1 MRRFKFEGFDSTD
14 DRGAVRRHVRN
25 VVREVAR
32 NRGSRLVTR
41 AAGSGVLALAMLT
54 GPVMAQDTASPDTS
68 QQAEAQ
74 NQAADTGESLDTLQE
89 VVVTAQFR
97 AEKLQETPLAITAIS
112 GDALRERGVDNLSQ
126 VADAA
131 PNVSLDLT
139 GSAFGPNMS
148 AFIRGVG
155 QGDQN
160 FAFEPGVGIYV
171 DDIYHATLAGS
182 LFELFDLERVEVLR
196 GPQGTLFGKN
206 SIGGAIRMISTK
218 PKGDGAAYIE
228 GTYGAFNRKDFR
240 GMFDISLVPDQLFL
254 RVSAMSQEREGYVR
268 RLDYACANPDLG
280 ASQGYVV
287 NTAAPE
293 LLQSQALGS
302 GNCEIGKEGGKN
314 LQGARAAL
322 RWIQSD
328 TLEVNFSADFLD
340 DNSEAAAT
348 KLIVADTTLAPGAPL
363 VDLQNA
369 GFLQRYGVIFDQRFI
384 TNDKYT
390 NYSTFFDLDRG
401 RAQPAVART
410 ESWGGALTVDWDIS
424 DAVHL
429 KSVTGYRGY
438 RGDWS
443 DDQDATPLP
452 SAYVYNIVDH
462 RQFSQEFQFTGTVG
476 KLDWATG
483 LFYFDGYSLAR
494 GHVNVGMFFLDFDQ
508 DDPSNVE
515 DIAGFVQGTY
525 HLTDKLGLTAGV
537 RYTDEQKDYQ
547 YNHQFFATTKTDA
560 SYTRTDWKVG
570 VDYQLTDDILTYAQV
585 STGFKGGGF
594 NPRPFTGAQ
603 VTGFGP
609 ETLRSHEIGMKS
621 EWLDHKLRVNVALF
635 QADYKDL
642 QFNSQTTD
650 ATGVPYVGTTNVGE
664 VDIRGF
670 EVEVDARL
678 FEGLLINGAVG
689 YTDQE
694 YKDLGNAI
702 GCSAPGIVPIPLPG
716 GAPGLFSNCVTNNPI
731 LSDEPGGPKWRGN
744 AGVQY
749 TIPFAGGSTITPRLD
764 VNFQD
769 GAPTGNSNDRYTF
782 DDLAGYTLYNGRVT
796 WSSSDDNWAV
806 SLLGTNLTDKFY
818 YVNYF
823 NLVAFGE
830 AMAAAQPG
838 RPREWALQVRRSF

>member
-1 MRRFKFEGFDSTD
+1 MSSFKVENSVSID
-14 DRGAVRRHVRN
+14 DLGAVRRHVRN
-25 VVREVAR
+25 VVRSGAR
-32 NRGSRLVTR
+32 KGANRLVAR
-41 AAGSGVLALAMLT
+41 AAGTGVLAFAVLT
-54 GPVMAQDTASPDTS
+54 GPAMAAPQDQASPDTS
-68 QQAEAQ
+68 QQAQAQ

-112 GDALRERGVDNLSQ
+112 GDALRERAVDNLAQ
-126 VADAA
+126 VADVA

-171 DDIYHATLAGS
+171 DDVYHATLAGS

-206 SIGGAIRMISTK
+206 SIGGAIRMISAK
-218 PKGDGAAYIE
+218 PKGDGAAYLE
-228 GTYGAFNRKDFR
+228 GTYGKFNRKDIR
-240 GMFDISLVPDQLFL
+240 GMFDISLVPDKLFL
-254 RVSAMSQEREGYVR
+254 RVSAMSQEREGYVT

-287 NTAAPE
+287 NGAAPR
-293 LLQSQALGS
+293 LIRSQALANGS
-302 GNCEIGKEGGKN
+302 CEIGREGGKN

-322 RWIQSD
+322 RFLPSD

-348 KLIVADTTLAPGAPL
+348 TLIVADTTIAPGAPG
-363 VDLQNA
+363 VVAQNA
-369 GFLQRYGVIFDQRFI
+369 GFLNTYGVRFDERFI
-384 TNDKYT
+384 TNDKFT

-401 RAQPAVART
+401 RAQPPVART
-410 ESWGGALTVDWDIS
+410 ESWGGALAIDWDIN

-452 SAYVYNIVDH
+452 LAYVYNVVDH
-462 RQFSQEFQFTGTVG
+462 RQFSQEFQFTGTIN

-483 LFYFDGYSLAR
+483 LFYFDGFSLAR
-494 GHVNVGMFFLDFDQ
+494 GHVNVGMFGLDFDQ

-515 DIAGFVQGTY
+515 DMAGFVQGTY
-525 HLTDKLGLTAGV
+525 HLTDRLGLTAGV
-537 RYTDEQKDYQ
+537 RYTDETKDYQ

-560 SYTRTDWKVG
+560 SYTRTDWKAG
-570 VDYQLTDDILTYAQV
+570 VDFQLTDDILTYAQV

-594 NPRPFTGAQ
+594 NPRPFTGSQ
-603 VTGFGP
+603 VTAFGP
-609 ETLRSHEIGMKS
+609 ETLRSHEIGVKS
-621 EWLDHKLRVNVALF
+621 EWLDHRLRVNLAIF

-642 QFNSQTTD
+642 QLSSQTQD
-650 ATGVPYVGTTNVGE
+650 LTGQPYVGISNVGE

-670 EVEVDARL
+670 ELEVDARP
-678 FEGLLINGAVG
+678 FEGLLVNAAVG

-694 YKDLGNAI
+694 YKDLGTAVGCQGLPAGVAI
-702 GCSAPGIVPIPLPG
+702 PAPAPG
-716 GAPGLFSNCVTNNPI
+716 FNCVTNNPT
-731 LSDEPGGPKWRGN
+731 LDDTPGGPKWRGN

-749 TIPFAGGSTITPRLD
+749 AIPFANGSSLTPRLD

-769 GAPTGNSNDRYTF
+769 AAPSGNSNDRYTF
-782 DDLAGYTLYNGRVT
+782 DDLAGYTLFNGRVT
-796 WSSSDDNWAV
+796 WASSSDDWSV

-838 RPREWALQVRRSF
+838 RPREWAIQVRRSF